1 MKSTRSSR
9 EEVGIY
15 GGGKEKREYT
25 NGFVTMAVECEIT
38 EEEVAEGGNV
48 YFCFSFSSEPSLP
61 HVSCGQYLLEHI
73 KWKYLYNSTKF
84 EGHELCL

>member
-9 EEVGIY
+9 EEVEAY
-15 GGGKEKREYT
+15 GGGKEKREHT

-38 EEEVAEGGNV
+38 EEEVTEGGNV

-61 HVSCGQYLLEHI
+61 RVSCGTVTSRAHKLEI
-73 KWKYLYNSTKF
+73 LV
-84 EGHELCL
+84 

>member
-9 EEVGIY
+9 EEVEVY
-15 GGGKEKREYT
+15 GGGKEKREHT

-38 EEEVAEGGNV
+38 EEEVTEGGNV

-61 HVSCGQYLLEHI
+61 RVSCGKVTSRARKLEI
-73 KWKYLYNSTKF
+73 LV
-84 EGHELCL
+84 